1 MATDTWIRYWFIEL
15 HAWWE
20 GRINTTLLTREFA
33 ISRQHAS
40 KLLGQYQE
48 EYPGN
53 LVYSRSAKAY
63 RPTDQMTLSLI
74 SGDVAEYF
82 NWVSEHRH
90 PTALNSGFATLD
102 PPRRNVAPTVLR
114 PMTQAL
120 RERRRLEVDYVSLTN
135 PDREGRIIV
144 PHTFVNTGLRWH
156 LRAWCE
162 KSQEYR
168 DFVLSRFRGEPELLD
183 TSPHGIEDDQA
194 WNTRVT
200 LQFEADSRLPAD
212 KRAVIEQDY
221 QMENGQLAVT
231 TRAALVHYVLQEMQV
246 NTKMIDASPLA
257 QQLILV
263 NRDDIKPWLF
273 DG

>member
-1 MATDTWIRYWFIEL
+1 MATDTWFRSWFIEL

-20 GRINTTLLTREFA
+20 GRINTTLLTQQFTV
-33 ISRQHAS
+33 SRQHAS
-40 KLLGQYQE
+40 KWLGQYQQD
-48 EYPGN
+48 YPGN
-53 LVYSRSAKAY
+53 LIYDRSAKAY
-63 RPTDQMTLSLI
+63 LPTERMSPSLI
-74 SGDVAEYF
+74 SGDVTEYF
-82 NWVSEHRH
+82 NWVSEHRL
-90 PTALNSGFATLD
+90 PTDLNPGFATLD
-102 PPRRNVAPTVLR
+102 PPRRNVSATVLR
-114 PMTQAL
+114 PMSRA
-120 RERRRLEVDYVSLTN
+120 RRNQHRLEVDYVSLTN

-168 DFVLSRFRGEPELLD
+168 DFVLSRFRGEPEILAP
-183 TSPHGIEDDQA
+183 SPHGIEDDHA
-194 WNTRVT
+194 WNTQIT
-200 LQFEADSRLPAD
+200 LVLEPDSRLSPE

-221 QMENGQLAVT
+221 QMKKGRLTVS

-246 NTKMIDASPLA
+246 NTKMIDASPEA

-273 DG
+273 EG